1 MAENDLK
8 RKADEADIGNDDE
21 LEDLAT
27 AKSKHLAIE
36 REKASMARLCPY
48 LDTID
53 RNVLD
58 FGERTMALFSAKVIY
73 IMNFSFRLW
82 KTVLSKLVQN
92 QRVCM
97 LGLWQVFSRQRP
109 QYTRLHS

>member
-8 RKADEADIGNDDE
+8 RKADEAGIGEDDE

-27 AKSKHLAIE
+27 AKSKHLANE
-36 REKASMARLCPY
+36 REKANMARLCPY

-58 FGERTMALFSAKVIY
+58 FGMKILEVSTNGLFDSC
-73 IMNFSFRLW
+73 S
-82 KTVLSKLVQN
+82 
-92 QRVCM
+92 
-97 LGLWQVFSRQRP
+97 
-109 QYTRLHS
+109 